1 MKDILIPKRYR
12 VVSVPSGGVEI
23 VVTCST
29 LKEITPE
36 VLKEIEAGQ
45 DDIKGLK
52 RLLDMCQN

>member
-12 VVSVPSGGVEI
+12 VVSVPSGVEI
-23 VVTCST
+23 VVTCDSP
-29 LKEITPE
+29 KEITPE
-36 VLKEIEAGQ
+36 VLKELEAQQ